1 MKPASIQRPTLASF
15 LEAYGPTKGA
25 RLWAFLVALSLVGR
39 ERLQEMGV
47 HRTAISKNL
56 LELTTHPALRE
67 VKLTGHHVR
76 GRTPRQ
82 LLEDFVADL
91 VEASYQGQIAYREFI
106 ELRQVLAAQ
115 ADGLEE
121 ALRRRATSGALRVV
135 LQDPKPARGKQRAKT
150 AKGAAPAQENRPPPA
165 QPAAPPPPTASAP
178 AKKQRKKKVTPYLG
192 SGYCELC
199 TTMWPD
205 NWKPTLTGRGQFRC
219 LGCKQVLDVGLRM
232 EPTRA
237 GMKPVPR
244 PANYQRDELKPL
256 TNPDQQRK

>member
-1 MKPASIQRPTLASF
+1 MKPAPIARPTLASF
-15 LEAYGPTKGA
+15 LEAYGPAKGA

-56 LELTTHPALRE
+56 LELTTHPALRGT
-67 VKLTGHHVR
+67 KLTGHHVR

-82 LLEDFVADL
+82 LVEDFVADL
-91 VEASYQGQIAYREFI
+91 VEASYQGQIAYRDFI
-106 ELRQVLAAQ
+106 ELRQVLSAQ

-121 ALRRRATSGALRVV
+121 ALRRRATFGALRVV
-135 LQDPKPARGKQRAKT
+135 LQDPKPARGKQKAKT
-150 AKGAAPAQENRPPPA
+150 VKEAVPARENRPPA
-165 QPAAPPPPTASAP
+165 ERAAPLPSASAP
-178 AKKQRKKKVTPYLG
+178 AKKQRKKQATPYLG

-199 TTMWPD
+199 THMWPND
-205 NWKPTLTGRGQFRC
+205 WKPALTGRGQFRC

-237 GMKPVPR
+237 GMKPIPR
-244 PANYQRDELKPL
+244 PADYRREELKPL
-256 TNPDQQRK
+256 TSADQQRK